1 MQRLRV
7 ATFAVLVGMPTLALA
22 STTGLRNVFLNGIDI
37 SSAKSQDLKH
47 VDVHISESGDIFLVA
62 PHYQVNEEDS
72 FVPLSRYVQG
82 LSQPTHQ
89 PAQKMEST
97 VQAQPGPGAPV
108 ANPMSTTAAATP
120 ADSSGAPDSAVT
132 PESTPTSDMTP
143 PPKTGLL
150 PKAGSPIAPNGA
162 GKPGALAAGAPSA
175 VPASPPPSSA
185 DGQDVGNESAAGPIG
200 DSAATPK

>member
-89 PAQKMEST
+89 PAQKMESK

-200 DSAATPK
+200 DSAAPPK